1 MYQLYT
7 LCIGNFSFE
16 AEAWWY
22 DSNCQTLQKK
32 LSWFA
37 YARGNPKMYFMY
49 VKHVMGP
56 AYEALIILAIVF
68 VSLAC
73 LFGICFVQ
81 FLPVKRPLAHV
92 HGAPGPRNS
101 VSVVMSRRTSLTRNV
116 PRALAPNQS
125 LNASSHHRLVRL
137 PTRRLQ

>member
-73 LFGICFVQ
+73 LCGICFVQ

-92 HGAPGPRNS
+92 LVSFRCFARQTSPRPCAWC
-101 VSVVMSRRTSLTRNV
+101 
-116 PRALAPNQS
+116 PRSP
-125 LNASSHHRLVRL
+125 
-137 PTRRLQ
+137 